1 VLALLV
7 VAVALG
13 LSNLA
18 AAIGIGLTGVRGR
31 QRALMAGVF
40 GVFEAGM
47 PLLGLVLG
55 HGITSGLGHDAR
67 WLGGGLLILVGGYG
81 LVQAYRNGR
90 ARSAVVDDP
99 HPAAPARDWRI
110 GRVAASGLALSVDNL
125 VAGFALGAYHVAIGL
140 AAVVIG
146 VVSTGMSL
154 LGFELGARLGGAFG
168 ARGDLA
174 ASAVLVAVGTTIAAG
189 VL

>member
-18 AAIGIGLTGVRGR
+18 AAIGIGLTGVRGG
-31 QRALMAGVF
+31 QRALMAVVF

-47 PLLGLVLG
+47 PLLGLLLG
-55 HGITSGLGHDAR
+55 RGMASGLGHAAR
-67 WLGGGLLILVGGYG
+67 WLGGGLLILVGCYG

-90 ARSAVVDDP
+90 ARSADVDGPPLD
-99 HPAAPARDWRI
+99 APVQDWRI

-140 AAVVIG
+140 AAAVIG

-154 LGFELGARLGGAFG
+154 LGFELGARLGSAFG
-168 ARGDLA
+168 ARSDLV
-174 ASAVLVAVGTTIAAG
+174 ASVVLVAVGTTIAAG